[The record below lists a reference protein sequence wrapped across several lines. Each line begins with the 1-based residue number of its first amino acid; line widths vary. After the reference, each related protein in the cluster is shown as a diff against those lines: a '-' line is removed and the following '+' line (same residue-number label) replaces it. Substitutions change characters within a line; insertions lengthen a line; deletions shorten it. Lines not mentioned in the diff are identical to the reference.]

1 MQDDPFG
8 DRLKRLGE
16 RIEAARR
23 EPKAVPT
30 RRRSHAEASG
40 LGWRMVTELLAGM
53 LIGLAIGYG
62 LDSLFGTLPVFLVV
76 FALLGFA
83 AGVRTMMRSAEE
95 VRRKQAAEAG
105 AAPPAGKAGTQPA
118 GKNGRDGPEGPSS
131 IETGGPEG
139 RREE

>member
-1 MQDDPFG
+1 MQDDPFR
-8 DRLKRLGE
+8 DRLKRLEE
-16 RIEAARR
+16 RIEAARGPQPG
-23 EPKAVPT
+23 EI
-30 RRRSHAEASG
+30 RRRPSKAEASG

-95 VRRKQAAEAG
+95 VRRKQAAAARTNAEAG
-105 AAPPAGKAGTQPA
+105 TSPAGNKEGGPDGSPA
-118 GKNGRDGPEGPSS
+118 KG
-131 IETGGPEG
+131 TGGDYG

>member
-16 RIEAARR
+16 RIEAARG
-23 EPKAVPT
+23 EPKPEPV

-53 LIGLAIGYG
+53 VIGLAIGYG

-95 VRRKQAAEAG
+95 VRRKQMAG
-105 AAPPAGKAGTQPA
+105 ATPPAGAGTRPA
-118 GKNGRDGPEGPSS
+118 GNGKGGAEDPPAIG
-131 IETGGPEG
+131 TGDPEG

>member
-16 RIEAARR
+16 RIDAARG

-30 RRRSHAEASG
+30 RRRSHAEGSG

-53 LIGLAIGYG
+53 VIGLAIGYG

-76 FALLGFA
+76 FALFGFA

-95 VRRKQAAEAG
+95 VRRKQAAEAATGHAG
-105 AAPPAGKAGTQPA
+105 ARPAGNGKAGH
-118 GKNGRDGPEGPSS
+118 EGPSAMG
-131 IETGGPEG
+131 TGDPEG

>member
-1 MQDDPFG
+1 MQDDPFR
-8 DRLKRLGE
+8 DRLKRLEE
-16 RIEAARR
+16 RIEAARG
-23 EPKAVPT
+23 PKPGEA
-30 RRRSHAEASG
+30 RRRSSKAEASG

-76 FALLGFA
+76 FALFGFA

-95 VRRKQAAEAG
+95 VRRKQIAAAGREAEAG
-105 AAPPAGKAGTQPA
+105 IRPAGNAKGSP
-118 GKNGRDGPEGPSS
+118 DGSPTSG
-131 IETGGPEG
+131 TGGQRG